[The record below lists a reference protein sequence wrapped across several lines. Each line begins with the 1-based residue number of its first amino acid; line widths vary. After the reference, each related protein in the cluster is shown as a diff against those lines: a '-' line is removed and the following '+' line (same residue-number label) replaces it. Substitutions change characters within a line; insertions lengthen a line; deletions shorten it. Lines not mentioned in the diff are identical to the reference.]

1 MPFNHGFIELCEV
14 VTSRGGPRRVSDAGF
29 GRRGRR
35 LREGHCLHAGR
46 GRSVIAGKRVGSTY
60 NLINVT
66 LGGTDPRLN
75 KPYVMYMWNEGG
87 FGGGPDMDGG
97 DAPTMAMFATGSRN
111 QPVEVHE
118 RFSRSSTPNWR

>member
-1 MPFNHGFIELCEV
+1 MH
-14 VTSRGGPRRVSDAGF
+14 PRRMGLLLPD
-29 GRRGRR
+29 
-35 LREGHCLHAGR
+35 
-46 GRSVIAGKRVGSTY
+46 KQVGSTY

-66 LGGTDPRLN
+66 LGGVDPRLD

-97 DAPTMAMFATGSRN
+97 DAPTMALFATGSRN

-118 RFSRSSTPNWR
+118 RFFPSPTPS